1 MPRRFI
7 LPCALLCSLVLGTT
21 AGESHAKKF
30 GLSTPSRS
38 IYKNTETFSEV
49 LDQNRRK
56 WVVEVALGNGPEGN
70 IGIALGYL
78 LNNPQGLEFYLGY
91 GTRIGPSLHHSAAF
105 RYFLPFLRYRG
116 YMGAGYTLQRDTKIG
131 FGSHNSFA
139 EVGYKWI
146 LRHTFHMTLSAGVQR
161 RLATYISDKSVLNDP
176 DVNAD
181 FLRREIDESA
191 DYRFLFTL
199 RFSRAL

>member
-1 MPRRFI
+1 MRSAAFLI
-7 LPCALLCSLVLGTT
+7 VACLLLAATP
-21 AGESHAKKF
+21 AQAKKV
-30 GLSTPSRS
+30 GLSTPGRT
-38 IYKNTETFSEV
+38 IYENSETFAEV

-70 IGIALGYL
+70 LGIALGYL
-78 LNNPQGLEFYLGY
+78 SNKPQGLEFYLGY
-91 GTRIGPSLHHSAAF
+91 GTRTGPSLHTSAAF

-116 YMGAGYTLQRDTKIG
+116 YLGGGYTLQQDTKIG
-131 FGSHNSFA
+131 FGTHNAFS

-146 LRHTFHMTLSAGVQR
+146 LRHTFHMTVSAGVQQ
-161 RLATYISDKSVLNDP
+161 RLASYITDDSVFNDP
-176 DVNAD
+176 DVDRD
-181 FLRREIDESA
+181 FLQREIDESA